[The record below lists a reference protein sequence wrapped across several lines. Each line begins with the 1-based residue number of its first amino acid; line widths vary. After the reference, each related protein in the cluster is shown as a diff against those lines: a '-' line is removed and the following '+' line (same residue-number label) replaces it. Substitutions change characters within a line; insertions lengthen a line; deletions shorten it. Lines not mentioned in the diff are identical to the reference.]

1 MKFKHL
7 FGPVP
12 SRRLGISL
20 GIDLIPAKVCSQNCI
35 YCEVGKTTNLTIERQ
50 EYVNLESICQELDI
64 FLKSEP
70 ELDYITFSGSGE
82 PVLNS
87 RMGDLV
93 IYLRKYYPQYKIA
106 CITNSTLI
114 WDEKVQQELQDIDVL
129 LPSLDAVSETAFRKL
144 NRPHHALLASAIV
157 QGLISFRQI
166 FAGKIWLEIFLS
178 PGINDQPEELEL
190 LRSACEKIKAD
201 RIQLNTLDRPGVI
214 KGLSPLPLQKLEEIV
229 QYFLPLPVEIIAKA
243 SLRQQKKSFDH
254 DINSSIIE
262 LIRRRPCT
270 DQDLC
275 QILGLHINELNKYL
289 GSLLSERKIREI
301 EGERGIFFELN
312 K

>member
-1 MKFKHL
+1 
-7 FGPVP
+7 
-12 SRRLGISL
+12 
-20 GIDLIPAKVCSQNCI
+20 
-35 YCEVGKTTNLTIERQ
+35 
-50 EYVNLESICQELDI
+50 
-64 FLKSEP
+64 
-70 ELDYITFSGSGE
+70 
-82 PVLNS
+82 
-87 RMGDLV
+87 
-93 IYLRKYYPQYKIA
+93 
-106 CITNSTLI
+106 LI
-114 WDEKVQQELQDIDVL
+114 WDDKVQQELKDIDVL

-229 QYFLPLPVEIIAKA
+229 QYFLPLPVEIIAKFK
-243 SLRQQKKSFDH
+243 SRNKIKSYHKNIEQQ
-254 DINSSIIE
+254 IIE
-262 LIRRRPCT
+262 TIKRRPCT
-270 DQDLC
+270 DKDLSE
-275 QILGLHINELNKYL
+275 ILSIHVNEINKYL
-289 GSLLSERKIREI
+289 SELIDENMVDSQHQ
-301 EGERGIFFELN
+301 ERGIFFRA